1 MAKDRKAEPVRML
14 RLARSILIL
23 IKNTTA
29 DNLINMNEQDQLS
42 LLYLKLTISAMQPPI
57 AQIEFKISKSWRR
70 GEVDTTSIMEQ
81 RSVPSDKSEVNI
93 ISGHYR
99 S

>member
-1 MAKDRKAEPVRML
+1 VAKDRKAEPVRML
-14 RLARSILIL
+14 RLARSMLLAIENKTAEDLIDR
-23 IKNTTA
+23 NYQ
-29 DNLINMNEQDQLS
+29 NQLS
-42 LLYLKLTISAMQPPI
+42 LLYWKLTISAMQPPI

-70 GEVDTTSIMEQ
+70 GEVDTTFIVEQ
-81 RSVPSDKSEVNI
+81 RSVPSDKSEVNV